1 MGILGIIGIV
11 SAIFQALPG
20 LIQAAESIF
29 GAIKGQGAVKKDYVQ
44 QTVAT
49 ALAVAAATGNDDAA
63 RPEVQTA
70 ILGATGTVID
80 GLVGAINAAQAWG
93 QPSAGPD
100 VR

>member
-80 GLVGAINAAQAWG
+80 GLVGAINAARAWG
-93 QPSAGPD
+93 QAPPSGPD
-100 VR
+100 V